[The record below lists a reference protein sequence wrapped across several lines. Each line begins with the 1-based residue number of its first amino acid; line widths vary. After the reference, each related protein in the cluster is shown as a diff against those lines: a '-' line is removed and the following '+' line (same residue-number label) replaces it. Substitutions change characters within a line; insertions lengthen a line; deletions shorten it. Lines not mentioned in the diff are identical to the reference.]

1 MNIILDACAVIAFVR
16 NETGAD
22 LVRETITNQNNN
34 KMIHV
39 VNLCE
44 VYYNFYRDIGESETE
59 KLIQEL
65 SDINIKT
72 RFDLSSKFWRQVSQ
86 YKALIKRISLADCG
100 SSVIVMQ
107 WTGVIRDGTLIAVK
121 LLKRCLRIGSAFWAC
136 TISFTV
142 RGKFSSSS
150 LRFAN
155 T

>member
-22 LVRETITNQNNN
+22 LVREIITNQNNN
-34 KMIHV
+34 KIIHL

-72 RFDLSSKFWRQVSQ
+72 RFDLSSKFWRQVSK
-86 YKALIKRISLADCG
+86 YKALIKRISLADCFAL
-100 SSVIVMQ
+100 
-107 WTGVIRDGTLIAVK
+107 TLANQEKGI
-121 LLKRCLRIGSAFWAC
+121 L
-136 TISFTV
+136 V
-142 RGKFSSSS
+142 RVC
-150 LRFAN
+150 
-155 T
+155 